1 MEKDAAWVHVI
12 TKEDY
17 ITDSMWNTR
26 WVLDIVVF
34 KVLKKN
40 YCIIFNII
48 NIERIASYYNRRL
61 STYSI

>member
-1 MEKDAAWVHVI
+1 MEKGAAWVHVI

-34 KVLKKN
+34 KVLEKKLL
-40 YCIIFNII
+40 
-48 NIERIASYYNRRL
+48 YYFQYYQHRKDCKL
-61 STYSI
+61 L